1 MNSAAP
7 LERRQLTVMLC
18 DLVGWTSLS
27 LKLDAEELTEVVHAY
42 RQRCGTIIDAH
53 GGTVGQYVGDAVMAY
68 FGYPRAHED
77 DAERAI
83 RAALA
88 IVSAQRSA
96 PGAAQSDVHIGIA
109 TGEVVVGNVGG
120 AGRPLASG
128 GPAAAAREAISAVGS
143 APNLAARLQTMAE
156 PGRVIVSEQTRRLA
170 GGMFEYADLGRHV
183 LKGFDDP
190 VQAWEVIGESKVR
203 SRFHALRASDSAPL
217 VDRRAELQEL
227 RELSNRVLAGEGRA
241 LVLSGEPGVGKSRL
255 ADEVAKR
262 IVDRRCLRLWYY
274 CSPHLQSSPLAPLV
288 RQLSFAAGFTDKDN
302 DEAKLR
308 KLVGLLPKVPDDAS
322 DNVPLLA
329 ELLSVR
335 YEDKYRPLNMSAQ
348 RRKHRLFEVLLQL
361 LDALASRRPILLVVE
376 DLHWIDPSSDELL
389 GMVVDRLKSLP
400 ILAILTARPE
410 FQSHWHAGAHLLQMR
425 LGPLDRSDS
434 IAMIELLCGG
444 RKVPEPTVAQIADRT
459 DGLPLFIEDLT
470 KDVLELADLER
481 TVGAVAMERAR
492 SSSAIPTTL
501 TGSLMSRLDRLG
513 SAKAVAQVGSA
524 IGREFSYELIAKVAQ
539 LPEEDLREELYR
551 LVGSGLLVSRP
562 STAVRMYAFK
572 HALVRD
578 AAYSSLLKKG
588 QAALHSRIAQ
598 VLVTDFPET
607 AESQPEV
614 LAHHF
619 EAAGDVDNA
628 VQSLLT
634 AAKLSAKRS
643 GFVEA
648 IAQLQGALNL
658 LGARPRSRERMRL
671 ELRVRLAVGGI
682 YAEYRGFSSAECGDA
697 YTAALELCR
706 ELGDAAETFA
716 VLSGVGSVEITR
728 ANFRQCRALAE
739 ECLARAAQQQAKPP
753 FVMGHLLLGGTLF
766 LTGELTAARKELE
779 EALAI
784 YEQDQM
790 ARRGKQVLYVQE
802 QKSTGLCFLALTL
815 TILGYLDTGLR
826 AAHGGLS
833 HSESL
838 GGPHT
843 INFSLCYLAA
853 VHHIRGSSREALR
866 RATESLELARE
877 QSFATWIGVSQMIR
891 GASLVRSGELAKGL
905 EEIAAGMQAHSQ
917 MGAITYQPFG
927 MSLFVEGLIAA
938 GRLDEALET
947 VARALATSERTGER
961 FYLAEL
967 WRLKG
972 EILAKQGR
980 RSEAEHS
987 LREAIELSRQQSAK
1001 LFELRSA
1008 TSLCRL
1014 ADGSRREAVLHEEL
1028 EPVYRWFEQG
1038 IGTPDLQDA
1047 RALLADG
1054 TGAGGRAG

>member
-1 MNSAAP
+1 MSSAAP
-7 LERRQLTVMLC
+7 LERRQLTVMMC

-27 LKLDAEELTEVVHAY
+27 LKLDAEELTELVRAY
-42 RQRCGTIIDAH
+42 RQRCGTIINAH
-53 GGTVGQYVGDAVMAY
+53 GGTVAQYVGDAVMAY

-88 IVSAQRSA
+88 IVSARGSA
-96 PGAAQSDVHIGIA
+96 RGAADSEVHIGIA
-109 TGEVVVGNVGG
+109 TGEVVVGNLGGVGG
-120 AGRPLASG
+120 PLAG
-128 GPAAAAREAISAVGS
+128 GGTVPAVRDDVSAVGS
-143 APNLAARLQTMAE
+143 APNLAARLQALAE
-156 PGRVIVSEQTRRLA
+156 PGRVVVSEQTRTLA
-170 GGMFEYADLGRHV
+170 GGIFEYADLGRHV
-183 LKGFDDP
+183 LKGVDDP
-190 VQAWEVIGESKVR
+190 VHAWEVVGESTVR
-203 SRFHALRASDSAPL
+203 SRFHALRASASAPL
-217 VDRRAELQEL
+217 VNRRAELQEL
-227 RELSNRVLAGEGRA
+227 RELWNSVQAGEGRA
-241 LVLSGEPGVGKSRL
+241 LLLTGEPGVGKSRL
-255 ADEVAKR
+255 ADEVAR
-262 IVDRRCLRLWYY
+262 QIVDRRCLTLWYY

-288 RQLSFAAGFTDKDN
+288 RQLSFAIGFTEKD
-302 DEAKLR
+302 DDDAKLR
-308 KLVGLLPKVPDDAS
+308 KLVGLTAKFADVAS
-322 DNVPLLA
+322 ESVPLLA
-329 ELLSVR
+329 DLMSVR
-335 YEDKYRPLNMSAQ
+335 YEDKYRPLSMSAQ

-361 LDALASRRPILLVVE
+361 LDALTSRRPILLVVE

-410 FQSHWHAGAHLLQMR
+410 FQPHWHAGAHLLHMR

-444 RKVPEPTVAQIADRT
+444 RKVPAPTVAQIAERT

-481 TVGAVAMERAR
+481 TDGAAAMERAR

-513 SAKAVAQVGSA
+513 SAKAVAQLGAV

-551 LVGSGLLVSRP
+551 LVASGLLASRP
-562 STAVRMYAFK
+562 STPVRMYAFK

-578 AAYSSLLKKG
+578 AAYSSLLKKA

-598 VLVTDFPET
+598 VLVADFPET

-619 EAAGDVDNA
+619 EAAGDIENA
-628 VQSLLT
+628 VQSLLK

-643 GFVEA
+643 GFLEA
-648 IAQLQGALNL
+648 IAQLQSGLRL
-658 LGARPRSRERMRL
+658 LGARSRSRERMQL
-671 ELRVRLAVGGI
+671 ELRVRLALGGI
-682 YAEYRGFSSAECGDA
+682 YAEYRGFSSAECANA
-697 YTAALELCR
+697 YQAALELCR

-728 ANFRQCRALAE
+728 ANFSQCRALAE

-779 EALAI
+779 QALAI
-784 YEQDQM
+784 YEQDKM
-790 ARRGKQVLYVQE
+790 ARHGKQVLYVQE

-815 TILGYLDTGLR
+815 TILGHLDRGLQ
-826 AAHGGLS
+826 AAHEGLG

-853 VHHIRGSSREALR
+853 VHHIRRGSREALR

-891 GASLVRSGELAKGL
+891 GAALVRTGELAKGL
-905 EEIAAGMQAHSQ
+905 EEIAAGMRAHSQ

-927 MSLFVEGLIAA
+927 ISLFVEGLIAA
-938 GRLDEALET
+938 GRLDEALE
-947 VARALATSERTGER
+947 ALAQALATSERTGER

-972 EILAKQGR
+972 EILAQQGR

-1001 LFELRSA
+1001 LFELRSG

-1014 ADGSRREAVLHEEL
+1014 VDGSRREAVLHEVL
-1028 EPVYRWFEQG
+1028 EPAYKWFEQG
-1038 IGTPDLQDA
+1038 IDTPDLEDA
-1047 RALLADG
+1047 RALLTG
-1054 TGAGGRAG
+1054 GKGAGGPA

>member
-1 MNSAAP
+1 MSSAAP
-7 LERRQLTVMLC
+7 PERRQLTVMLC

-27 LKLDAEELTEVVHAY
+27 LKLDAEELTEVVRAY

-53 GGTVGQYVGDAVMAY
+53 GGTVAQYVGDAVMAY
-68 FGYPRAHED
+68 FGYPRAHEN

-88 IVSAQRSA
+88 IVSARGSA
-96 PGAAQSDVHIGIA
+96 RGAAESEVHIGIA
-109 TGEVVVGNVGG
+109 TGEVVVGNLGG
-120 AGRPLASG
+120 SGRPLANG
-128 GPAAAAREAISAVGS
+128 GAVAAAREDISAVGS
-143 APNLAARLQTMAE
+143 APSLAARLQALAE
-156 PGRVIVSEQTRRLA
+156 PGRVVVSEQTRTLA
-170 GGMFEYADLGRHV
+170 GGIFEYADLGRHV
-183 LKGFDDP
+183 LKGFDHP
-190 VQAWEVIGESKVR
+190 VHAWEVIGESKVR
-203 SRFHALRASDSAPL
+203 SRFHALRASASAPL
-217 VDRRAELQEL
+217 VNRRAELQEL
-227 RELSNRVLAGEGRA
+227 RELWNSVQAGEGRT
-241 LVLSGEPGVGKSRL
+241 LLLSGEPGVGKSRL
-255 ADEVAKR
+255 ADEVAR
-262 IVDRRCLRLWYY
+262 QIVDRRCLRLWYY

-288 RQLSFAAGFTDKDN
+288 RQFATGFTEKD
-302 DEAKLR
+302 DDDAKLR
-308 KLVGLLPKVPDDAS
+308 KLVRLLAKLADGAS
-322 DNVPLLA
+322 ESVPLLA
-329 ELLSVR
+329 DLMSVR
-335 YEDKYRPLNMSAQ
+335 YEDKYRPLNMSPQ

-361 LDALASRRPILLVVE
+361 LDAFASRRPMLLVVE
-376 DLHWIDPSSDELL
+376 DLHWLDPSSEELL
-389 GMVVDRLKSLP
+389 GMVVDRLKRLP
-400 ILAILTARPE
+400 VLAILTARPE
-410 FQSHWHAGAHLLQMR
+410 FQSHWQAGTHLRQIR
-425 LGPLDRSDS
+425 LGPLERRDS

-481 TVGAVAMERAR
+481 TDGAAAMERAR

-513 SAKAVAQVGSA
+513 SAKAVAQVGAA

-551 LVGSGLLVSRP
+551 LVASGLLASRP
-562 STAVRMYAFK
+562 STAVRIYAFK

-578 AAYSSLLKKG
+578 AAYSSLLKKA
-588 QAALHSRIAQ
+588 QAALHSRIAE

-619 EAAGDVDNA
+619 EAAGDIENA
-628 VQSLLT
+628 VQSLLK

-648 IAQLQGALNL
+648 IAQLHGALRL
-658 LGARPRSRERMRL
+658 LGARPRSREQMRL
-671 ELRVRLAVGGI
+671 ELRVRLALGGI
-682 YAEYRGFSSAECGDA
+682 YAEYRGFSSAECANA
-697 YTAALELCR
+697 YKAALELCR

-779 EALAI
+779 EALGI

-815 TILGYLDTGLR
+815 TILGHLDMGLR
-826 AAHGGLS
+826 AAHEGLS

-853 VHHIRGSSREALR
+853 VHHIRRGSREALR
-866 RATESLELARE
+866 RATESLELAQE

-891 GASLVRSGELAKGL
+891 GAALVRSGELAKGL
-905 EEIAAGMQAHSQ
+905 EEIAAGMRAHSQ

-927 MSLFVEGLIAA
+927 ISLFVEGLIAA
-938 GRLDEALET
+938 GRLEEASEAL
-947 VARALATSERTGER
+947 AQALATSERTGER

-972 EILAKQGR
+972 EILAEQGR

-1001 LFELRSA
+1001 LFELRSGS
-1008 TSLCRL
+1008 SLCRL
-1014 ADGSRREAVLHEEL
+1014 VDGSRREAVLHEEL
-1028 EPVYRWFEQG
+1028 EPVYKWFEQG
-1038 IGTPDLQDA
+1038 IDTPDLQDA
-1047 RALLADG
+1047 RALLTGG
-1054 TGAGGRAG
+1054 TRGLSP